1 MIHLVGDF
9 TTTTTSPTSNK
20 FGSGPSHVYKI
31 EYIEQNFKNNDPMTS
46 VGSFV
51 LDKSNGFTQAGVCT
65 NKRFY

>member
-9 TTTTTSPTSNK
+9 TVEIPSSGK

-51 LDKSNGFTQAGVCT
+51 LDKSSGFTQAGVVDE
-65 NKRFY
+65 